1 MFIVYVTCNVLYH
14 VFSTRA
20 MFVTSS
26 GVGVDILLAVD
37 QASILGEKWFTIART
52 LCRLESNSLQDSL
65 CVFPD
70 EVFIMDKIACDS
82 HSLQFQISKYED
94 YSRLEILQTFYHK
107 KV

>member
-1 MFIVYVTCNVLYH
+1 MLCHVYLTRGIFI
-14 VFSTRA
+14 
-20 MFVTSS
+20 TSS

-65 CVFPD
+65 WVFPD
-70 EVFIMDKIACDS
+70 
-82 HSLQFQISKYED
+82 
-94 YSRLEILQTFYHK
+94 